1 MTVSILILDC
11 ESVVNDTLKSPH
23 YPDDY
28 PSDVYCSYNIPIPN
42 NSALIITF
50 EYFYLEKVD
59 GLLCTW
65 VKLLRGCP
73 RKNG

>member
-1 MTVSILILDC
+1 MTASILILDC

-50 EYFYLEKVD
+50 EYFHLEKVD
-59 GLLCTW
+59 GLLCT
-65 VKLLRGCP
+65 
-73 RKNG
+73 